1 MGREI
6 QYVITEFTVLWKH
19 SSGGTVGSHKKPQD
33 ITASNTSNNG
43 NEHLP
48 NTSLNQLQKVSTM
61 IRHNYSTTIR
71 DLFLKAS
78 YRRKL
83 LWSVH
88 LFQIN
93 FQEIIWIKTVKTV
106 ILLTIPEINRAPQ
119 TVLIQTTYT
128 DQIYSCATFKFT
140 LLEHHQTM

>member
-1 MGREI
+1 MS
-6 QYVITEFTVLWKH
+6 YVISELKLLLMH
-19 SSGGTVGSHKKPQD
+19 SPGGTVESLKNPLD

-48 NTSLNQLQKVSTM
+48 NISLNQLQKVATM
-61 IRHNYSTTIR
+61 IRHNYSTTELTYFLR

-93 FQEIIWIKTVKTV
+93 LQEIILTKTVKTV
-106 ILLTIPEINRAPQ
+106 ILLTTAEI
-119 TVLIQTTYT
+119 
-128 DQIYSCATFKFT
+128 
-140 LLEHHQTM
+140 EHHKLCQYKLHTLTTHIPVLHSSSHYWNIIK

>member
-1 MGREI
+1 MNTTMGRRGPVMR
-6 QYVITEFTVLWKH
+6 YVISKCKVLLKH
-19 SSGGTVGSHKKPQD
+19 SPGGTVGSHKKPQE

-48 NTSLNQLQKVSTM
+48 NICLNQSQKVPTLQQLYY
-61 IRHNYSTTIR
+61 NTVNTFLR

-93 FQEIIWIKTVKTV
+93 FQEIILIK
-106 ILLTIPEINRAPQ
+106 NG
-119 TVLIQTTYT
+119 
-128 DQIYSCATFKFT
+128 
-140 LLEHHQTM
+140 

>member
-1 MGREI
+1 MSYGI
-6 QYVITEFTVLWKH
+6 SEFKVLLKH
-19 SSGGTVGSHKKPQD
+19 SPGGTVGSHKNPQD

-48 NTSLNQLQKVSTM
+48 NTSPNQLQKVPTM
-61 IRHNYSTTIR
+61 IRHNYSATLLTHILW

-83 LWSVH
+83 QWNVH

-93 FQEIIWIKTVKTV
+93 FQEIILIKTVKTV
-106 ILLTIPEINRAPQ
+106 ILLTIAE
-119 TVLIQTTYT
+119 
-128 DQIYSCATFKFT
+128 
-140 LLEHHQTM
+140 